1 MMIIGN
7 KIDIQKDRAVS
18 KEEGKALAED
28 FGAGFLEVSVSTS
41 KCVLMCPVSRYFLIT
56 MMRVFDPMID
66 RRRRTSK
73 SKMPFKC

>member
-1 MMIIGN
+1 MVIGN

-41 KCVLMCPVSRYFLIT
+41 RMPRYFSIK
-56 MMRVFDPMID
+56 MIISIFAVMIGEGELQGE
-66 RRRRTSK
+66 RCF
-73 SKMPFKC
+73 PNAN